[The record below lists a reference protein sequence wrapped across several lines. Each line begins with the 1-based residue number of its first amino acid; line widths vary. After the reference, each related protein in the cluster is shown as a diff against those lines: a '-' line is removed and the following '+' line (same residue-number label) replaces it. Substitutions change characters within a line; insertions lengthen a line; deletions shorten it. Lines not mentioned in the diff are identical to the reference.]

1 MKGEEIFKPD
11 ENGNMNRKESHGMKK
26 KSKLLYDGIILLGI
40 VLIGYVG
47 VRLYGYYT
55 DRAES
60 NHLYEKLNEQYVI
73 QPEQASVNAEGPDF
87 GAEQDGLH
95 ESSVSGADA
104 ITDAEPE
111 IKEIPWHDM
120 IRVDFDSLKELN
132 QDVVGWIFF
141 ENEDISYPI
150 LYSGDNVKYLRRTL
164 DGKNASAGSIFLDG
178 ENTPDFE
185 DSRTVVY
192 GHNMKNLSMFGKL
205 KYYMQEGY
213 YEEHQYFQI
222 LLDGVVYRYRI
233 FSYFDVSETET
244 EICRVDFTSEKDFTG
259 FISTLQKRGVKD
271 TEIEVDQDDKV
282 VTLLTCYSTG
292 RRTLINAVRVDS
304 YETKITE
311 PQQIKP
317 EFVPAIQ

>member
-1 MKGEEIFKPD
+1 MKMERKSTISMDREES
-11 ENGNMNRKESHGMKK
+11 RRMKK

-47 VRLYGYYT
+47 VRFYGYYT

-60 NHLYEKLNEQYVI
+60 NNLYKELNEQYVSE
-73 QPEQASVNAEGPDF
+73 PEQVSAYAEEPDS
-87 GAEQDGLH
+87 GSEQGDLH
-95 ESSVSGADA
+95 ENSVSGGDAVADA
-104 ITDAEPE
+104 APE

-120 IRVDFDSLKELN
+120 IRVDFESLKELN
-132 QDVVGWIFF
+132 KDVVGWIFF

-150 LYSGDNVKYLRRTL
+150 LYSGDNVKYLRRTV

-178 ENTPDFE
+178 ANTPDFE
-185 DSRTVVY
+185 DSRTVVC

-205 KYYMQEGY
+205 KFYMQDEAY

-222 LLDGVVYRYRI
+222 LVDGVVYRYRI

-244 EICRVDFTSEKDFTG
+244 EICRVDFTSEKDFTD
-259 FISTLQKRGVKD
+259 FIGTLQKRGVKD

-282 VTLLTCYSTG
+282 LTLLTCYSTG
-292 RRTLINAVRVDS
+292 RRTLVNAVRVDS
-304 YETKITE
+304 YETEIVE
-311 PQQIKP
+311 PRQIKQ
-317 EFVPAIQ
+317 ELVPTIQ